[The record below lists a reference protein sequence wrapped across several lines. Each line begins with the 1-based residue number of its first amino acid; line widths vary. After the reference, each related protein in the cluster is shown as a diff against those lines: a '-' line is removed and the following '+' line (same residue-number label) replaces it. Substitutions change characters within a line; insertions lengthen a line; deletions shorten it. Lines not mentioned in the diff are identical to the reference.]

1 MRLRAGRPSLPAPSL
16 AALALSLGGPGL
28 RAGRPAHVFRP
39 VRQHSVCLLYNIGAP
54 KLGLT
59 ALGAS
64 GYGSATV
71 PSAQGSTLK
80 FWPVWSYLAGTPWGH
95 ARAKPEDVFT
105 LVQVVVSASAL
116 SLSARRCDTVRAP
129 RGTIPLFGVCRTPC
143 FTRVCSLVHGEEE
156 AH

>member
-1 MRLRAGRPSLPAPSL
+1 M
-16 AALALSLGGPGL
+16 
-28 RAGRPAHVFRP
+28 FRQ
-39 VRQHSVCLLYNIGAP
+39 VRQLSVCLLYNIGAP

-71 PSAQGSTLK
+71 PSAQGSTLM
-80 FWPVWSYLAGTPWGH
+80 FWP
-95 ARAKPEDVFT
+95 KPEDVFT

-143 FTRVCSLVHGEEE
+143 FARVCSLVHGEEE
-156 AH
+156 VH